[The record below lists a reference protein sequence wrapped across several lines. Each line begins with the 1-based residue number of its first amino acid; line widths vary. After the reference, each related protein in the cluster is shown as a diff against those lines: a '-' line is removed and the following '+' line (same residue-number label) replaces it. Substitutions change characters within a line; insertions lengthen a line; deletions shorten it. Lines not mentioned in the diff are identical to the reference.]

1 MLAIDHTQNNGT
13 AEVHVGDK
21 FQVQLAENP
30 TTGYRWHLKS
40 FGDPALRVI
49 DDSFAASQG
58 GYGGGGMRHWTFMAD
73 HPAVVPL
80 CFELK
85 RSWEPQA
92 AEIFKISIGV
102 TAR

>member
-1 MLAIDHTQNNGT
+1 MLAIDHTQNNGN
-13 AEVHVGDK
+13 AEVHVGDS

-30 TTGYRWHLKS
+30 TTGYRWHIKS
-40 FGDPALRVI
+40 FGDPALRII

-58 GYGGGGMRHWTFMAD
+58 GYGGGGMRHWTFEAD

-85 RSWEPQA
+85 RSWQPQSV
-92 AEIFKISIGV
+92 EIFNV
-102 TAR
+102 TVNVKAR

>member
-13 AEVHVGDK
+13 AEVHVGDSI
-21 FQVQLAENP
+21 QVQLAENA

-49 DDSFAASQG
+49 DDLFAASQG

>member
-13 AEVHVGDK
+13 AEVHVGDSI
-21 FQVQLAENP
+21 QVQLAENA

-49 DDSFAASQG
+49 DNSFAASQG